1 MTIRAIITGHS
12 RGIGAALAEALL
24 AQGVAVLGLARAS
37 NDELAERYPDLLSQ
51 AGLDLADSRVLAR
64 WLDESD
70 MLLRFLAGAYQA
82 ILINNAGTLHP
93 MGAPG
98 LPQGHLQIAQAVSL
112 NVTAPLMLTDA
123 FVSLTSGVA
132 DRRVLHLSS
141 GAGRAPYA
149 GWSVY
154 GATKAALDL
163 HARAVQLD
171 KVPGLRVASVAPGV
185 VDTAMQAEIRGSSE
199 TAFPGKARFDALKR
213 DGALADPQVVA
224 QQMVRYLLSAD
235 FGQDPV
241 ADLRSLPR

>member
-70 MLLRFLAGAYQA
+70 MLLRFLAGADQA

-185 VDTAMQAEIRGSSE
+185 VDTAMQGEIRGSSE

-235 FGQDPV
+235 FGQEPV